1 MPESGKRIDR
11 LTFLLIAGIAGAAAL
26 AFWPLAGAL
35 FVAGTFAV
43 VLMPLHRVI
52 SRRMPA
58 WLSAFLLTGGL
69 VSALAA
75 TLALLVAVLLENT
88 DEILEMLQTI
98 VTWAGSL
105 LGRHIDLNAAGVVLD
120 INAWLEDIVGVL
132 EQSLL
137 GIIPQVPL
145 MFVDIIVFAL
155 ALYIAILGGDKIYRE
170 VVAALPKPSQRG
182 IQALT
187 VTFTDTIYSVYV
199 LHVLVA
205 LVTFALAV
213 PFFAILGFGDIFFY
227 AALAAIF
234 QLIPAVGS
242 LVLVVF
248 LAVYALA
255 SGDYRALA
263 LLAFVGYPLLSAFP
277 DFFLRPILM
286 GKRVDI
292 HPVLILI
299 GFIGGLGVMGLIGF
313 VLGPLF
319 MALLVSGY
327 HVLVEELHGTASDD
341 APLSERKEPR
351 RRCGG
356 RRVGGCRIRAGRN
369 TADSSPHP

>member
-1 MPESGKRIDR
+1 MAETGTRIDR
-11 LTFLLIAGIAGAAAL
+11 LTLLLIAGIAAAAAI

-35 FVAGTFAV
+35 FVAGTFAI
-43 VLMPLHRVI
+43 VLMPLHRVLC
-52 SRRMPA
+52 RRMPA
-58 WLSAFLLTGGL
+58 WFSALLLTGGL

-75 TLALLVAVLLENT
+75 LLVLLAGVLLENT
-88 DEILEMLQTI
+88 NEILHMLQTI
-98 VTWAGSL
+98 VSWAGSL
-105 LGRHIDLNAAGVVLD
+105 LSRHVDLNAAGAVID
-120 INAWLEDIVGVL
+120 INAWLAEIVGL
-132 EQSLL
+132 AEQSLM

-145 MFVDIIVFAL
+145 MVVDIIVFVL
-155 ALYIAILGGDKIYRE
+155 ALYIAVLGGDKIYRE
-170 VVAALPKPSQRG
+170 VAAALPKRSQRG
-182 IQALT
+182 INALT

-199 LHVLVA
+199 LHVIVA
-205 LVTFALAV
+205 LVTFVLAV
-213 PFFAILGFGDIFFY
+213 PFFAILGFGDVFFY

-242 LVLVVF
+242 LVLIVF

-263 LLAFVGYPLLSAFP
+263 LLVFVGYPLLSALP

-292 HPVLILI
+292 HPVLVLI

-327 HVLVEELHGTASDD
+327 HVLVEELHGAAHEN
-341 APLSERKEPR
+341 APLPDRKEF
-351 RRCGG
+351 GDG
-356 RRVGGCRIRAGRN
+356 TAAGE
-369 TADSSPHP
+369 